1 MDKGGDTSAPSPSTA
16 GAVPVGDTSIKAG
29 AIPADSSP
37 SDASILAKARI
48 GDSAEVAIAK
58 YMEGATK
65 TAGVKAYA
73 QLLDKDHG
81 KGMSTVDS
89 VALAAKITPHLPASD
104 TTAQETSHV
113 IDHLKSLQGH
123 DLDTAFVNH
132 EVEDHEHDI
141 SDAKDMAAKAKNPA
155 VEKMLEGELPE
166 LQKHL
171 DKAKALG
178 GKKGS

>member
-1 MDKGGDTSAPSPSTA
+1 MDKGGDTSAPSPSAT
-16 GAVPVGDTSIKAG
+16 PVAGDTSTKAG

-37 SDASILAKARI
+37 NDASILAKARI
-48 GDSAEVAIAK
+48 GDSAEVVIAK

-89 VALAAKITPHLPASD
+89 VALAAKVTPQLPAGD
-104 TTAQETSHV
+104 TTAQEIAHV
-113 IDHLKSLQGH
+113 LDHLKSLQGH

-132 EVEDHEHDI
+132 EVEDHVHDI
-141 SDAKDMAAKAKNPA
+141 SDAKEMASRAQNPA
-155 VEKMLEGELPE
+155 VKKMLEKELPE

-171 DKAKALG
+171 DKAKALA